1 MIWIAP
7 AVVLAVTVAIWQLN
21 AMAALQARETEL
33 RTETLVNRTRA
44 HVMNEGCAAAER
56 GDVDDYYWS
65 VARVMAGKGAS

>member
-7 AVVLAVTVAIWQLN
+7 AVVLALTAAIWQLN

-33 RTETLVNRTRA
+33 RTETLVNRARA
-44 HVMNEGCAAAER
+44 NVMNAGCDAAER

-65 VARVMAGKGAS
+65 VARVMASRGAP